1 MHLCTDSH
9 HGMLGVLDFFIHE
22 PKTANVFL
30 CCGTC
35 FCIACTFR
43 GCIQR
48 LKVEQN
54 GSRFQQPVAGNPFV
68 HAVWSSSHY
77 SGGDKVL
84 MCEWTLMVWN
94 SYKYSRSLARDH
106 LGGVFKKTAT
116 GVSSEVYKGLRSKPP
131 GGPSIFE
138 MRLVERSKDQ
148 SAVVNKPY
156 SLPNLPQTTTSI
168 INYTL
173 FVNYL
178 NIFHCSHEGRAPP
191 KGSKR

>member
-1 MHLCTDSH
+1 
-9 HGMLGVLDFFIHE
+9 
-22 PKTANVFL
+22 
-30 CCGTC
+30 
-35 FCIACTFR
+35 
-43 GCIQR
+43 
-48 LKVEQN
+48 
-54 GSRFQQPVAGNPFV
+54 
-68 HAVWSSSHY
+68 
-77 SGGDKVL
+77 
-84 MCEWTLMVWN
+84 MVWN

-148 SAVVNKPY
+148 SAVVNKPQ
-156 SLPNLPQTTTSI
+156 NTTSK

-178 NIFHCSHEGRAPP
+178 NIFTLSLIAPTKVELRP
-191 KGSKR
+191 KGPKGDESPLRADE